1 MELSVVIPVFNEADC
16 IGSLLDETCAQLEG
30 RLDYEVIVVDDGST
44 DSTAA
49 VLADCRRRHPR
60 VRVLRH
66 RQCYGQSAGLASGIN
81 AARAPWIATLDGD
94 GQNDPADI
102 MKLYQAMEGS
112 PDGEML
118 SAGARRQR
126 RDTWLRRFSSRV
138 ANRVRAALLDDE
150 TFDTGC
156 GLKLLP
162 RAVFLSLPQFDHMH
176 RFLPALVQRQG
187 GGVLSVDVNHRP
199 RLRGSSKYGVMNRLW
214 VGIVDLFGVWWL
226 KRRALR
232 PVVDEIDGV

>member
-1 MELSVVIPVFNEADC
+1 VELSVVIPVFNEAAC
-16 IGSLLDETCAQLEG
+16 IRQLLDEIRAQLEG
-30 RLDYEVIVVDDGST
+30 RVHYEVIVVDDGST

-49 VLADCRRRHPR
+49 VLADCRRELPR
-60 VRVLRH
+60 LRVLRH
-66 RQCYGQSAGLASGIN
+66 RQCYGQSAALASGIN

-102 MKLYQAMEGS
+102 MKLYQAMEQS
-112 PDGEML
+112 PAEVML
-118 SAGARRQR
+118 IAGARRQR
-126 RDTWLRRFSSRV
+126 HDNWLRKVSSRV
-138 ANRVRAALLDDE
+138 ANRVRAALLGDD

-162 RAVFLSLPQFDHMH
+162 RAVFLSLPQFSHMH

-187 GGVLSVDVNHRP
+187 GEVQSVDVNHRP
-199 RLRGSSKYGVMNRLW
+199 RQLGSSKYGVMNRLW
-214 VGIVDLFGVWWL
+214 VGIIDLFGVWWL

-232 PVVDEIDGV
+232 PVVDEVNGP